1 MNSPI
6 NEHPEHTSDQTPD
19 QTPNGSLD
27 PMTDPATDAMLAL
40 TPDLPPQEPIPP
52 KRPAYPGYT
61 AKEKC
66 LPCLLLA
73 LFAPLALCFFGPFEI
88 FGNNMGEFKFLL
100 WDFWGLCAVIAVA
113 AAALIF
119 GLLMLL
125 RGRAFDICFG
135 LIFGLSL
142 MLFLQGNYLSLG
154 TGALSGDG
162 VGEGISTLK
171 SVINIVIWAVI
182 VLGCA
187 VAVPLLRRFKEA
199 VRLVSIIAL
208 CAFIGM
214 TAVNFLLVSLSTDVY
229 ATEKVGYQGDL
240 TIENEVLTVKN
251 LDTLATDKNIVV
263 FIVDRMDHTYFD
275 EAMEVCPEIFA
286 DLDGFTHFDDY
297 ITLYPRTY
305 PGVPHLLTGVEID
318 FTTSRLDYMQ
328 DAYSSSPYWAELKAK
343 GYDINVYTDDFYGY
357 DNATHMRDFVS
368 NTSGNIGYKIVDRAW
383 LSLDMIRL
391 SLYRYF
397 PFCLQGL
404 LGEVSTPMF
413 DRYASYDTE
422 HPVFSTNMKD
432 AYEVMTD
439 APFTF
444 RNAEKGISF
453 IHLAGCHTP
462 NAYGPDFDAPTPEE
476 RNDTN
481 VAMKQ
486 SFKII
491 SAYINEMKRM
501 GVYED
506 STILILGDHCSIG
519 ADRYAVNKPRVTTL
533 LAKPAGVSTGALKES
548 KAQIATDDVFATVL
562 TAIGSDKSA
571 DYGKDIFTVPE
582 DETRTRHHYLQI
594 VLGAT
599 FYEGDYSNM
608 HYEITGPG
616 TSLDNWHLVGEEV
629 IPNIYYYTSD

>member
-1 MNSPI
+1 MNSPH
-6 NEHPEHTSDQTPD
+6 NEHLEENLNENLNESLNENPDHIPHTSDIASDMPTQKVTPK
-19 QTPNGSLD
+19 
-27 PMTDPATDAMLAL
+27 
-40 TPDLPPQEPIPP
+40 
-52 KRPAYPGYT
+52 KRPVYT
-61 AKEKC
+61 AKEKW

-73 LFAPLALCFFGPFEI
+73 LFAPLSLCLFGPFEI

-100 WDFWGLCAVIAVA
+100 WDFWGLCAVVAVA

-119 GLLMLL
+119 GLLMLA
-125 RGRAFDICFG
+125 RGRAFEIFFG
-135 LIFGLSL
+135 LAFGLSL
-142 MLFLQGNYLSLG
+142 MFFLQGNYLSLG
-154 TGALSGDG
+154 AGALSGDG
-162 VGEGISTLK
+162 VGEGISPLK
-171 SVINIVIWAVI
+171 SAINISIWTAV
-182 VLGCA
+182 VFSCA
-187 VAVPLLRRFKEA
+187 AAVPLLRRFKEI
-199 VRLVSIIAL
+199 VRMVSVVVLI
-208 CAFIGM
+208 AFIGM

-240 TIENEVLTVKN
+240 TIDNEVLTVKN
-251 LDTLATDKNIVV
+251 LDTLATDKNIIV

-275 EAMEVCPEIFA
+275 EAMKGCPEIFS
-286 DLDGFTHFDDY
+286 DLEGFTHFDDY

-318 FTTSRLDYMQ
+318 FTGESRLDYMQ
-328 DAYSSSPYWAELKAK
+328 NAYGTSPYWAELKAK
-343 GYDINVYTDDFYGY
+343 GYDINVYTDSFYGY
-357 DNATHMRDFVS
+357 ENATHMRDFVS

-397 PFCLQGL
+397 PFSLQEL

-422 HPVFSTNMKD
+422 HPVFSTNMKLSYD
-432 AYEVMTD
+432 VMTD

-444 RNAEKGISF
+444 RDSKNGISF
-453 IHLAGCHTP
+453 IHIAGCHTP
-462 NAYGPDFDAPTPEE
+462 NTYGPDFNAPTPEE

-481 VAMKQ
+481 VAMQ
-486 SFKII
+486 LSFKII

-506 STILILGDHCSIG
+506 STILILGDHCNIG

-562 TAIGSDKSA
+562 SAIGSDKSA
-571 DYGKDIFTVPE
+571 DYGQDIFTVPE

-629 IPNIYYYTSD
+629 IPNIYYHNND